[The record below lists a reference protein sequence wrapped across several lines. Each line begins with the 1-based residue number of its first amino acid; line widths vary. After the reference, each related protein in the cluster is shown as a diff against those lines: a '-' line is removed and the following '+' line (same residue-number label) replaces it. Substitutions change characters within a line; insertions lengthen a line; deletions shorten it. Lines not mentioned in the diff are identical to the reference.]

1 MASPSNSTSGMCR
14 GKTDPKPPCSAS
26 PSLQRHKTTEARA
39 SLCLGCAAAI
49 IFQKKS
55 PQHPTQVALG
65 PFQPHTFQCIGIRSF
80 WRPSANKGAGQNVY
94 SYKYSS
100 LGQALEKKTPTFIP
114 SSCTFLPF
122 SFLLHWKNAIFLI
135 IKVKVVSDLAGRSYR
150 YLPAHVLLQPCHKNH
165 NLPNPGTNFY
175 LNRNRP
181 LNNMCFTGHYFVFFF
196 SCPDK
201 KNNVENKT
209 NRRHRGHLFHQCSAQ
224 GLETSSASWYL
235 LLHQSLINFISLDLK
250 SGTCL
255 LLCPNLRMHSWAWWH
270 MYFKKNCIFKGI

>member
-80 WRPSANKGAGQNVY
+80 WRPSANQGAGQNVY

-100 LGQALEKKTPTFIP
+100 LGQGLEKK
-114 SSCTFLPF
+114 
-122 SFLLHWKNAIFLI
+122 
-135 IKVKVVSDLAGRSYR
+135 
-150 YLPAHVLLQPCHKNH
+150 
-165 NLPNPGTNFY
+165 NPNFY
-175 LNRNRP
+175 SFF
-181 LNNMCFTGHYFVFFF
+181 MHIFTIFF
-196 SCPDK
+196 SPSLEECNFPYY
-201 KNNVENKT
+201 
-209 NRRHRGHLFHQCSAQ
+209 Q
-224 GLETSSASWYL
+224 G
-235 LLHQSLINFISLDLK
+235 K
-250 SGTCL
+250 S
-255 LLCPNLRMHSWAWWH
+255 RV
-270 MYFKKNCIFKGI
+270 

>member
-100 LGQALEKKTPTFIP
+100 LGQALEKK
-114 SSCTFLPF
+114 
-122 SFLLHWKNAIFLI
+122 KN
-135 IKVKVVSDLAGRSYR
+135 
-150 YLPAHVLLQPCHKNH
+150 
-165 NLPNPGTNFY
+165 NFY
-175 LNRNRP
+175 SFF
-181 LNNMCFTGHYFVFFF
+181 MHIFTIFF
-196 SCPDK
+196 SPSLEECNFPYY
-201 KNNVENKT
+201 
-209 NRRHRGHLFHQCSAQ
+209 Q
-224 GLETSSASWYL
+224 G
-235 LLHQSLINFISLDLK
+235 K
-250 SGTCL
+250 S
-255 LLCPNLRMHSWAWWH
+255 HV
-270 MYFKKNCIFKGI
+270 